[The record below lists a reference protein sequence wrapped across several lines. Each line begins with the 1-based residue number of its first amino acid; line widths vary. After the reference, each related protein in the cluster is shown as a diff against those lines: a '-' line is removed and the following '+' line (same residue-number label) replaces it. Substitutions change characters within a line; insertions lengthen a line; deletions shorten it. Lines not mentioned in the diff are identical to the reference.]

1 MGTRIS
7 SQFWLSFFI
16 LEIPRFLSHT
26 PNDTPGI
33 FTVSCNYKE
42 IPEIF
47 QKPVKR
53 HPRTA

>member
-16 LEIPRFLSHT
+16 LEIPHFLSHT

-33 FTVSCNYKE
+33 FTVSCNYTE
-42 IPEIF
+42 IPETR
-47 QKPVKR
+47 K
-53 HPRTA
+53 TSS